1 MSGRLIPKNKDYPRL
16 SKATSGYVEN
26 KFFEKADL
34 NKGYFCNDCLYFIE
48 GNDCAI
54 VRKDGP
60 DVNGEE
66 SGIIAPHGICTLWL
80 PDEVKTH

>member
-1 MSGRLIPKNKDYPRL
+1 MSARFIPKEKDYPRL

-26 KFFEKADL
+26 KYFENSDL

-54 VRKDGP
+54 VRKDW
-60 DVNGEE
+60 
-66 SGIIAPHGICTLWL
+66 S
-80 PDEVKTH
+80 